1 MSKIVGKTVV
11 ITGAASGLGRAWA
24 IGFLKDG
31 AKVIAADINEAG
43 LSELQLEGAFP
54 IKTDVSDDQQV
65 RAIIDLALSKTGRV
79 DVLFNNA
86 GIGTFCR
93 VEDFTENEFE
103 RLISIHL
110 FGTIYGMR
118 ATIPIMREQKFG
130 RIINTI
136 SRAAEFH
143 TAGVSAYSSAKAAI
157 YAATRC
163 VSKEV
168 SDTDILINMLIPGPT
183 NTAIWG
189 RDMPQFQSAEVTYP
203 TAYMLATL
211 PENGATGKVFWDKK
225 EYQLFDVKN
234 TLKI

>member
-1 MSKIVGKTVV
+1 MLGIEGKTVV
-11 ITGAASGLGRAWA
+11 ITGAASGLGRAWVL
-24 IGFLKDG
+24 GFLKDG

-43 LSELQLEGAFP
+43 LAELQLKGAFP
-54 IKTDVSDDQQV
+54 IKTDVADDQQV
-65 RAIIDLALSKTGRV
+65 RAMIDLSLSKTGRV

-86 GIGTFCR
+86 GIGALSR
-93 VEDFTENEFE
+93 LEDLVESEFE

-118 ATIPIMREQKFG
+118 AVIPIMREQKFG

-136 SRAAEFH
+136 SRSAEYH
-143 TAGVSAYSSAKAAI
+143 SAGLSAYSSAKAAI

-168 SDTDILINMLIPGPT
+168 SDTNILINMLIPGPT

-189 RDMPQFQSAEVTYP
+189 RDMPQLQSPEVTYP
-203 TAYMLATL
+203 TAHMLATL
-211 PENGATGKVFWDKK
+211 PENGATGKVFWNEK
-225 EYQLFDVKN
+225 EYRLFDENN
-234 TLKI
+234 T